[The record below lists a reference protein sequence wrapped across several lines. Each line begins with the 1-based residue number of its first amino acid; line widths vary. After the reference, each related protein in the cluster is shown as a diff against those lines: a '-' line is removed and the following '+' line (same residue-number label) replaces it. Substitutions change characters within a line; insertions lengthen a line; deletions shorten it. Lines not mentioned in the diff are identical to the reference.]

1 MSPTT
6 GEPGPDGA
14 AAGTESG
21 LRQVTDA
28 RTMRALAHPV
38 RIALI
43 EALSL
48 SGPMTAT
55 EVGEMIGESPTT
67 CSFHLR
73 QLAKYGFVEDAETRP
88 GRSRPW
94 RMTSIGREF
103 TPADDDPEAVI
114 ALLALVRMARER
126 QFARYRTWL
135 DTRAN
140 YPKAW
145 RDAAGDSEY
154 TFFVTAEELDQ
165 LNSELYA
172 LLIHRF
178 EERRADRSRRP
189 PGSVP
194 VEMLVLSYPRRLPE
208 TE

>member
-1 MSPTT
+1 MSPTEDEPVT
-6 GEPGPDGA
+6 GDA
-14 AAGTESG
+14 SQESG
-21 LRQVTDA
+21 LRQITDA

-43 EALSL
+43 EALSIA
-48 SGPMTAT
+48 GAMTAT
-55 EVGEMIGESPTT
+55 EVAEMIGESPTT

-73 QLAKYGFVEDAETRP
+73 QLAKYGLVEDAEETRA

-103 TPADDDPEAVI
+103 RLTGDDPEAEI
-114 ALLALVRMARER
+114 ALFALLRLARER

-135 DTRAN
+135 DTRAS

-145 RDAAGDSEY
+145 QDAVGDSEY
-154 TFFVTAEELDQ
+154 TFFITAEELDQ
-165 LNSELYA
+165 LNTELYK
-172 LLIHRF
+172 LLINRF
-178 EERRADRSRRP
+178 KERRADPSNRP

-194 VEMLVLSYPRRLPE
+194 VEMLVLSYPLQLPKPE
-208 TE
+208 

>member
-1 MSPTT
+1 MSPNDDETIRADT
-6 GEPGPDGA
+6 
-14 AAGTESG
+14 GTESG
-21 LRQVTDA
+21 LRQITDA

-43 EALSL
+43 EALSI

-55 EVGEMIGESPTT
+55 EVAEVIGESPTT

-73 QLAKYGFVEDAETRP
+73 QLAKYGFVEDADPRP

-94 RMTSIGREF
+94 RMTSIGMEF
-103 TPADDDPEAVI
+103 HPERDDPEAVI
-114 ALLALVRMARER
+114 ANLALVRMARER

-135 DTRAN
+135 ETRAS

-145 RDAAGDSEY
+145 RDAAGDSQY
-154 TFFVTAEELDQ
+154 AFFVTAAELDQ

-178 EERRADRSRRP
+178 EERRADPSRRP
-189 PGSVP
+189 RGSVP
-194 VEMLVLSYPRRLPE
+194 VEMLVLSYPMRLP
-208 TE
+208 

>member
-1 MSPTT
+1 MIPPVPSWYRSHAT
-6 GEPGPDGA
+6 GVANFYTRSDSERHLRPPGPGGA
-14 AAGTESG
+14 AASTDSG

-48 SGPMTAT
+48 S
-55 EVGEMIGESPTT
+55 
-67 CSFHLR
+67 FHLR
-73 QLAKYGFVEDAETRP
+73 QLAKYGFVEDAGQRP

-103 TPADDDPEAVI
+103 TPADDDPEAVM
-114 ALLALVRMARER
+114 ALVRMARER

-165 LNSELYA
+165 LNP
-172 LLIHRF
+172 
-178 EERRADRSRRP
+178 RRP
-189 PGSVP
+189 PGP
-194 VEMLVLSYPRRLPE
+194 A
-208 TE
+208 